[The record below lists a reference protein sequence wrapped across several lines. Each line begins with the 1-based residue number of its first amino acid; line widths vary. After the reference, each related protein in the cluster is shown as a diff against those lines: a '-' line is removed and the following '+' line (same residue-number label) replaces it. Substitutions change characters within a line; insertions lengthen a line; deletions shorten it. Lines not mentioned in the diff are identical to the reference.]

1 MINRVQSISLGSGIE
16 GCDER
21 AETMWECSS
30 NGWGLQSD
38 LALVFDVPRNTGYV
52 GFFKKQILARADG
65 LPKSDRKIASEPDL
79 FEGELVMSWQSFIR
93 YSRLIDICTHNAEA
107 ALAGDIRH
115 FCW

>member
-1 MINRVQSISLGSGIE
+1 
-16 GCDER
+16 
-21 AETMWECSS
+21 MWECST

-93 YSRLIDICTHNAEA
+93 YSRLIDICTHNAEGRRHP
-107 ALAGDIRH
+107 ALLLVVYVDHETISGQPH
-115 FCW
+115 LCLWPF